1 MPAILPALA
10 HLAACNRMKKT
21 TKKGY
26 LDYRDHAN
34 LKVWVKL

>member
-1 MPAILPALA
+1 MQQDEKA
-10 HLAACNRMKKT
+10 

-26 LDYRDHAN
+26 LGYRDHAN